1 MMGTKPDT
9 KSDRI
14 YEGKVVNLR
23 IDSFRLANGSEARME
38 IVEHAEVVHVLPV
51 AEDGK
56 LLLVRQY
63 RAAAGKE
70 LLETPA
76 GGIEPGEDPETASQR
91 ELREETGYRAD
102 DFRLLAS
109 VYSSPGF
116 CTELNHLF
124 VATGLSYDPLDP
136 DADEDIALVPVTLPE
151 AEELV
156 TTGGIGDAKSATT
169 ILLYKFLNLT

>member
-1 MMGTKPDT
+1 MMGTKPET

-23 IDSFRLANGSEARME
+23 IDSFRLADGREARME

-51 AEDGK
+51 DEDGK

-76 GGIEPGEDPETASQR
+76 GGIEPGEDPGTAAQR
-91 ELREETGYRAD
+91 ELREETGYRAEN
-102 DFRLLAS
+102 FRLLAS

-124 VATGLSYDPLDP
+124 VATGLTYDPLDP
-136 DADEDIALVPVTLPE
+136 DADEDIALVPVTLTE

-156 TTGGIGDAKSATT
+156 ATGGIGDAKSATT
-169 ILLYKFLNLT
+169 ILLYKFLGVT

>member
-1 MMGTKPDT
+1 MGTRPET
-9 KSDRI
+9 KTDRI

-23 IDSFRLANGSEARME
+23 IDSFRLADGREARME

-51 AEDGK
+51 DEDGK

-76 GGIEPGEDPETASQR
+76 GGIESGESVKGAAQR
-91 ELREETGYRAD
+91 ELREETGFRAEH
-102 DFRLLAS
+102 FRLLAS

-136 DADEDIALVPVTLPE
+136 DADEDIALVPVTLSE

-156 TTGGIGDAKSATT
+156 ATGKIGDAKSATA
-169 ILLYKFLNLT
+169 ILLYKFLGPT

>member
-1 MMGTKPDT
+1 MGAKPETKT
-9 KSDRI
+9 DRI

-23 IDSFRLANGSEARME
+23 IDSFRLADGREARME
-38 IVEHAEVVHVLPV
+38 IVEHAEVVHILPIDEV
-51 AEDGK
+51 GK

-76 GGIEPGEDPETASQR
+76 GGIEPGEDAEAAAQR
-91 ELREETGYRAD
+91 ELREETGYRAEK
-102 DFRLLAS
+102 FTLLAS

-136 DADEDIALVPVTLPE
+136 DADEDITLAPVTLAE

-156 TTGGIGDAKSATT
+156 ASGNIGDAKSTTT
-169 ILLYKFLNLT
+169 ILLYKFLGVT

>member
-1 MMGTKPDT
+1 MGARPETKT
-9 KSDRI
+9 KRI
-14 YEGKVVNLR
+14 YDGKVVNLR
-23 IDSFRLANGSEARME
+23 LDTLRLPDGREAKME

-51 AEDGK
+51 TDDGK

-76 GGIEPGEDPETASQR
+76 GGIEPDEDVETAAQR
-91 ELREETGYRAD
+91 ELREETGYRAEK
-102 DFRLLAS
+102 FTLLAS

-124 VATGLSYDPLDP
+124 VATGLTHDPLEP
-136 DADEDIALVPVTLPE
+136 DVDEDIALAPVTLSE
-151 AEELV
+151 AEEMAASSK
-156 TTGGIGDAKSATT
+156 IGDAKSVTT
-169 ILLYKFLNLT
+169 ILLYKFLGVT

>member
-1 MMGTKPDT
+1 MGAKPETKT
-9 KSDRI
+9 ERI
-14 YEGKVVNLR
+14 YDGKVVNLR
-23 IDSFRLANGSEARME
+23 IDSLRLADGREARME
-38 IVEHAEVVHVLPV
+38 IVEHAEVVHILPV
-51 AEDGK
+51 DDDGN

-76 GGIEPGEDPETASQR
+76 GGIEPGENVEAAAQR
-91 ELREETGYRAD
+91 ELREETGYRAK
-102 DFRLLAS
+102 DFKLLAS

-124 VATGLSYDPLDP
+124 VATGLSYDPLEP
-136 DADEDIALVPVTLPE
+136 DIDEEISLVPVTLAE

-156 TTGGIGDAKSATT
+156 ASSKIGDAKSATC
-169 ILLYKFLNLT
+169 ILLYKFLGVT

>member
-1 MMGTKPDT
+1 MGAKPDT
-9 KSDRI
+9 KTDRI

-23 IDSFRLANGSEARME
+23 IDSFRLANGREARME

-51 AEDGK
+51 DEEGK

-76 GGIEPGEDPETASQR
+76 GGMEPGESAEDAAQR

-102 DFRLLAS
+102 NFRLLAS

-136 DADEDIALVPVTLPE
+136 DADEDIALAPVTVAE

-156 TTGGIGDAKSATT
+156 ATGKIGDAKSVTT
-169 ILLYKFLNLT
+169 ILLYKFLGVT

>member
-1 MMGTKPDT
+1 MGFKPETKT
-9 KSDRI
+9 ERI

-23 IDSFRLANGSEARME
+23 IDSFRLADGRKARME
-38 IVEHAEVVHVLPV
+38 VVEHAEVVHVLPV
-51 AEDGK
+51 DEFGR

-76 GGIEPGEDPETASQR
+76 GGIEPDETPEVAAQR
-91 ELREETGYRAD
+91 ELREETGYRAEN
-102 DFRLLAS
+102 FRRLSS

-136 DADEDIALVPVTLPE
+136 DADEDIALVPVTLAE
-151 AEELV
+151 AEAMV
-156 TTGGIGDAKSATT
+156 ASGGIGDAKSATT
-169 ILLYKFLNLT
+169 ILLYKFLGLT